1 MKNSSFS
8 IARRRL
14 DWSKRATTDQLAI
27 VRHYLETAS
36 ESVAWDCFLEIESNL
51 ERIALLGLKFRVGTH
66 DTLECVLKQ
75 FPYIIVY
82 RITARTVRVVRV
94 LHQRRAYFN
103 RSQETPCTH

>member
-14 DWSKRATTDQLAI
+14 DWSKRATADQLSIA
-27 VRHYLETAS
+27 RYYLDTAS

-51 ERIALLGLKFRVGTH
+51 ERIALLGLKFRAGKH
-66 DTLECVLKQ
+66 NTLECVLKQ
-75 FPYIIVY
+75 FPYTIVY

-103 RSQETPCTH
+103 R